1 MSVSTAVAFSQLAE
15 IAGEA
20 NVIRDSAQ
28 LAAYRVD
35 GLSPAAA
42 VQPGSVEEVAEIV
55 KLAARERLAIVA
67 SGARTKLGIGA
78 PPQRYDI
85 ALDMARMDRIVAYDP
100 GDLTLGVEAG
110 IPLRKIASTLA
121 EHRQF
126 LPLAVPFMDR
136 ATAGGTVA
144 SGVDSPL
151 RQLYGTARDFTLGVE
166 FVTGEGMAAKSG
178 GRVVKNVSG
187 YDIHK
192 LVIGSLGTLGVITKI
207 NFRTFP
213 FPRATRTF
221 LGTFRGPEGACAFR
235 HAIAGSAL
243 RPQSLEILSAGG
255 DGARMLGECT
265 GLPFEADRWVAVV
278 SCAGNEQVLERCRQE
293 LAMLAR
299 NAGALESFDEVS
311 GEVRDKAGS
320 CAAEFPAAIL
330 TRTPSAAIFK
340 IAPLP
345 TEMAELAR
353 AIQSTQTPWVLM
365 MRGLGL
371 AYLAL
376 LPVASLENE
385 CKRILGLAGKPP
397 WRHVTLPWCPAS
409 LKSGI
414 DIGAL
419 QSPNLALMKKLKDVF
434 DPAGIL
440 SPGRF
445 MGAI

>member
-1 MSVSTAVAFSQLAE
+1 MSASTAVAFSRLAE

-20 NVIRDSAQ
+20 NVIRDSAE

-35 GLSPAAA
+35 GLAPAAA
-42 VQPGSVEEVAEIV
+42 VRPGSTEEVAEIV

-85 ALDMARMDRIVAYDP
+85 ALDMTRLDRIVAYDP

-110 IPLRKIASTLA
+110 IPLRKIVAALA

-126 LPLAVPFMDR
+126 LPLVVPFMGR
-136 ATAGGTVA
+136 ATAGGTTA

-151 RQLYGTARDFTLGVE
+151 RQFYGTARDFTLGVE
-166 FVTGEGMAAKSG
+166 FVTGEGIAAKSG

-192 LVIGSLGTLGVITKI
+192 LMIGSLGTLAVMTRI

-213 FPRATRTF
+213 MPRQTRTF
-221 LGTFRGPEGACAFR
+221 VVTFREAEAACAFR

-243 RPQSLEILSAGG
+243 RPQSLEILGVGS
-255 DGARMLGECT
+255 DGADILGERT
-265 GLPFEADRWVAVV
+265 GLPFEAGRWIAVV

-311 GEVRDKAGS
+311 GEIRAKIGS
-320 CAAEFPAAIL
+320 FVAEFPAAIV
-330 TRTPSAAIFK
+330 TRAPNAAIFK
-340 IAPLP
+340 VATLP
-345 TEMAELAR
+345 TEMAELVR
-353 AIQSTQTPWVLM
+353 AIQSTQTPWALM
-365 MRGLGL
+365 MRGLGV

-376 LPVASLENE
+376 LPAASLENE
-385 CKRILGLAGKPP
+385 CQRILGLAGKPP
-397 WRHVTLPWCPAS
+397 WRHVTLSWCPAS

-419 QSPNLALMKKLKDVF
+419 QFPNLALTKKLKDVF